1 MDSPWSF
8 NPWILGNERSW
19 VLGFNPN
26 PPHYIKMSLVGE
38 IGTSVVTL
46 TGLADLTRENQVFI
60 FSKVFQGVLVICD
73 SI

>member
-38 IGTSVVTL
+38 MGTSVGTL
-46 TGLADLTRENQVFI
+46 RGLANFTRENQVSI

-73 SI
+73 ST